1 MPDHGSVL
9 LPGPRGAGRGQ
20 LLHERQS
27 YGGAGLGGAELPDDD
42 DPAGYVRGGESC
54 LMGVTKQLQLD
65 QMERDAIEELVAAAV
80 ANARTPWEVEFAN
93 GIQDRLDYDE
103 NWRPTEKQRDRLE
116 EIAGH

>member
-1 MPDHGSVL
+1 MPDGKPQRRPVMGGGTLSEFDDQAHSV
-9 LPGPRGAGRGQ
+9 R
-20 LLHERQS
+20 S
-27 YGGAGLGGAELPDDD
+27 
-42 DPAGYVRGGESC
+42 GESC